1 MCWNIL
7 WRDALVIFRGFNY
20 TSAFFLFFF
29 FLQCETNPVDK
40 LHSKDLVVVTLK
52 NRKKKKGK
60 KKKKEKC
67 KKCKKPRKWCV
78 RYVQVWCVSHFT
90 RERDVFSLP
99 SYFSLFYYRC
109 SCIFLSRIPL
119 FFLHFLFLF
128 FFSNETINWE
138 KVDSTNWHCS
148 CGQSIDITVN
158 RFEYINSIPNFD
170 RSH

>member
-1 MCWNIL
+1 MRSLFFVVSIT
-7 WRDALVIFRGFNY
+7 LVL
-20 TSAFFLFFF
+20 SFF

-52 NRKKKKGK
+52 NRN
-60 KKKKEKC
+60 KKKEKRRR
-67 KKCKKPRKWCV
+67 RKNVKNFTPKMV
-78 RYVQVWCVSHFT
+78 RALRSSLMRFSFYARAW
-90 RERDVFSLP
+90 FSLP
-99 SYFSLFYYRC
+99 SYFSLLYYRC

-119 FFLHFLFLF
+119 FFLRFLSLF
-128 FFSNETINWE
+128 FFSNETVNWE

-148 CGQSIDITVN
+148 CGQSIDMTVN